1 MSTVHEVVAAR
12 HCGIKVLSFS
22 LITNICEIHD
32 DDDDDDDDDADDDE
46 CDKCIGGEKFDPI
59 VDEVNRVIAD
69 KGPILKKFVATALK
83 YIEDQA

>member
-32 DDDDDDDDDADDDE
+32 DDDDPDDDE

>member
-1 MSTVHEVVAAR
+1 MKSMMTDQ
-12 HCGIKVLSFS
+12 
-22 LITNICEIHD
+22 EIEMF
-32 DDDDDDDDDADDDE
+32 ASY
-46 CDKCIGGEKFDPI
+46 KCIGGEKFDPI

>member
-22 LITNICEIHD
+22 LITNICEIH
-32 DDDDDDDDDADDDE
+32 DDDDDADDDE

-69 KGPILKKFVATALK
+69 KGPILKMFVATALK

>member
-22 LITNICEIHD
+22 LITNICEIH
-32 DDDDDDDDDADDDE
+32 DDDDDADDDE

>member
-32 DDDDDDDDDADDDE
+32 DEDDDE
-46 CDKCIGGEKFDPI
+46 SDQGNDNTDGKRNDPI
-59 VDEVNRVIAD
+59 VEEVNRVIAD
-69 KGPILKKFVATALK
+69 KGSILKKFVATAMK
-83 YIEDQA
+83 YIEDQV